1 MKDLSRTIATM
12 SVMAGISSSAAHE
25 GDELCKDKTLDNLF
39 ATGKELG
46 RRLSCDSGQ
55 DDESFLSS
63 FYEEFGNIISKFKSK
78 RQIEAISKS
87 FSDEALELV
96 SSESYAVSLT
106 DLRMSALLS
115 GDPTAVADVDAAFY
129 QAVEKRRAKNGDG
142 DAEQFRLLCEY
153 ANAGAVLGV
162 EFADAQRGND
172 VPFAETVRARATAMG
187 NSFPSDDAYGDIF
200 RRAYTHYSVNA

>member
-25 GDELCKDKTLDNLF
+25 GDELCKGKTLDNLF

-78 RQIEAISKS
+78 RQIEA
-87 FSDEALELV
+87 LELV
-96 SSESYAVSLT
+96 SPESYAVSLT